1 MNYMYLILFFL
12 LGIILG
18 EVYNFIG
25 IRLSDDDE
33 KLLSR
38 SHCDKCYHKLT
49 ILEVIPIFS
58 YIFLGGKCKYCHRKI
73 DIKHPLIE
81 LLTGILFVFTYYLF
95 GISYE
100 LLIALGIIS
109 LFVIICVSDL
119 TYLIIPD
126 QVIIFFGIYFII
138 IQFIQLGLFGTL
150 EHVFTGLFL
159 FCLMYIIMI
168 LGAKA
173 FQKESLGGGYV
184 KLMFI
189 FGLILDPLLG
199 TFAIFI
205 SSLIAL
211 PISLILLKKGK
222 GHVIPFGPFLVLAL
236 ILVYYIG
243 LTPQAL
249 LNIFSF

>member
-1 MNYMYLILFFL
+1 MDLGYYILFFL

-18 EVYNFIG
+18 EIYNFIG
-25 IRLSDDDE
+25 IRLSDDEE

-49 ILEVIPIFS
+49 IFEIIPVFS
-58 YIFLGGKCKYCHRKI
+58 YIFLDGKCNYCQRKI

-81 LLTGILFVFTYYLF
+81 LLTGVLFVFTYYLF

-109 LFVIICVSDL
+109 LFVIVCVSDL
-119 TYLIIPD
+119 SYLIIPD
-126 QVIIFFGIYFII
+126 QVIVFFGIYFMV
-138 IQFIQLGLFGTL
+138 IQFLRLGLFVTL
-150 EHVFTGLFL
+150 EHIFTGLFL
-159 FCLMYIIMI
+159 FCMMYLIMLI
-168 LGAKA
+168 GDKA
-173 FQKESLGGGYV
+173 FQKESLGGGDV

-199 TFAIFI
+199 TFAIFL

-222 GHVIPFGPFLVLAL
+222 GHVIPFGPFLLLAL
-236 ILVYYIG
+236 ILVFFTGI
-243 LTPQAL
+243 TPQGL
-249 LNIFSF
+249 LNLFSF